1 MSVVQ
6 RGVRLAGLLV
16 AMVTMGALAPTR
28 ATAAPSSPPAAT
40 VALWHMNET
49 SGSVMHDAAGSND
62 GTIFN
67 VALGQP
73 GFRKKA
79 YGFNGSSSHVN
90 VPSAASLN
98 PDSMNFT
105 VTVRVRFSVTPPPD
119 IGDYD
124 LVRKGLCCG
133 THWKVEILPDGNAGR
148 AFCYFR
154 GSTGT
159 GSLTAGPDLSDDQW
173 HTIVCKKTAN
183 RMILIVD
190 GQNFTQNVTIGSISN
205 GSELTLGYKT
215 SLGDWYKGLL
225 DEVKIVKG

>member
-1 MSVVQ
+1 MSVLGG
-6 RGVRLAGLLV
+6 GVRLTGSLLV
-16 AMVTMGALAPTR
+16 VVAMGALAAPAWANEDLTPT
-28 ATAAPSSPPAAT
+28 AT

-49 SGSVMHDAAGSND
+49 SGSIMRDAAGTND
-62 GTIFN
+62 GTITN

-73 GFRKKA
+73 GFKKRA

-98 PDSMNFT
+98 PESMDFM

-154 GSTGT
+154 GSSGT

-173 HTIVCKKTAN
+173 HTIICKKTATS
-183 RMILIVD
+183 MILTVD

-205 GSELTLGYKT
+205 GSQLTLGYKT
-215 SLGDWYKGLL
+215 SLGDWYNGLM